1 MFKLL
6 NVAVVFREYQSC
18 MIGALKS
25 VITGTSAAVSLQV
38 AIHMYEGKKKPDELH
53 QAFALR
59 EQVLLITVA
68 VIKL

>member
-1 MFKLL
+1 
-6 NVAVVFREYQSC
+6 